1 MIGKTPKEHQMS
13 IFEVA
18 LESFIDMNHEL
29 VLLSKQIDWEA
40 VESEF
45 AEYYCADNGRPS
57 VPIRKMVGMLLL
69 KNIYNLS
76 DEGVVARWMEN
87 PYMQYFTGEKVFQ
100 KRPPMNPIDMT
111 KFRKRIGTIGSEK
124 IFKISLLVNAK
135 EITAKEMKL
144 VMIDSTVQE
153 KNVTFPTDAK
163 LYRKIIAKVLKM
175 ARKEDI
181 ELRRTYTR
189 ELKAL
194 KLKVR
199 FMNHPTRMK
208 EGKKA
213 VKRIRTITRAMV
225 GDITRKMNERQL
237 SLYGKDLELF
247 VRVINQER
255 NDKDKV
261 YSLHEPEVQCISK
274 GKEHKKYEFG
284 NKSAI
289 AKTRSGLI
297 VSALAFLGN
306 PYDGHTIS
314 AHLEQIRRL
323 TGYAPEE
330 AVTDRGYRGKKEVG
344 RTKINI
350 PTSGTLGQSY
360 YQKTKAR
367 KKFQKRAGIEPVIG
381 HLKSDHRMM
390 RNFLKGPRGDV
401 INTLMAAA
409 AYNMRHW
416 MNKNALSSFVSWL
429 KTVIKGLENV
439 IFGNENQYAYQYLTL
454 ATVAK
459 SGVWQA

>member
-1 MIGKTPKEHQMS
+1 MS
-13 IFEVA
+13 IFDVA

-57 VPIRKMVGMLLL
+57 VPIRTMVGMMLL
-69 KNIYNLS
+69 KSIYNLS
-76 DEGVVARWMEN
+76 DEGVVARWLEN

-111 KFRKRIGTIGSEK
+111 KFRKRIGEKGAEK
-124 IFKISLLVNAK
+124 IFKISLMVNAK
-135 EITAKEMKL
+135 EITEKELKQ

-153 KNVTFPTDAK
+153 KNITFPTDAK
-163 LYRKIIAKVLKM
+163 LYRKIIERVLKVSE
-175 ARKEDI
+175 REHI

-189 ELKAL
+189 EVKAL

-213 VKRIRTITRAMV
+213 VKRLRTIAKAMV
-225 GDITRKMNERQL
+225 NDIARKMSDIQL
-237 SLYGKDLELF
+237 SCYREDIELYL
-247 VRVINQER
+247 RVIKQER
-255 NDKDKV
+255 SDKDKV
-261 YSLHEPEVQCISK
+261 YSLHEPEVECISK

-289 AKTRSGLI
+289 AKTGSGLI
-297 VSALAFLGN
+297 VSALAFQGN
-306 PYDGHTIS
+306 PYDGHTLS
-314 AHLEQIRRL
+314 AHREQIARL
-323 TGYAPEE
+323 TGYEPVE
-330 AVTDRGYRGKKEVG
+330 ALTDRGYRGKKRVG
-344 RTKINI
+344 NMAISI
-350 PTSGTLGQSY
+350 PSSGSLGQSY
-360 YQKTKAR
+360 YQKRKTR
-367 KKFQKRAGIEPVIG
+367 KKFCKRAGIEPVIG

-390 RNFLKGPRGDV
+390 RNYLKGTLGDA
-401 INTLMAAA
+401 INTMMAAA

-416 MNKNALSSFVSWL
+416 MNKHALSSFVSWL
-429 KTVIKGLENV
+429 LTLVRRLENV
-439 IFGNENQYAYQYLTL
+439 LFENENQYTWKGSTL
-454 ATVAK
+454 AMVAK
-459 SGVWQA
+459 